1 MASAGGG
8 GQQSSSSNQ
17 SQFQQQIP
25 KWQSD
30 ALTQMYNAAAGTY
43 GNVGNTINQQM
54 GGAQD
59 YINQTNRAAMP
70 EWQNQLAGG
79 VYQGMDNANRLSQSL
94 QQSLN
99 APTNTQSIYAQMMG
113 GQGNTYADAMKAGYA
128 ADANRATA
136 NMLSNLD
143 ARATASGMSGG
154 SRHGTATSQGMYDI
168 NSNLQKNLAD
178 VGYNTFDKD
187 LQNKLNIA
195 QQADQG
201 TLARQQLMSNM
212 LGQQQGVSTGALGM
226 GQNMQN
232 LGMGAFAPG
241 MMPWQNI
248 SNYANALGSPT
259 VLSSGSSSGKS
270 NAKGANAGASV
281 LGG

>member
-17 SQFQQQIP
+17 SQFQQKIP

-30 ALTQMYNAAAGTY
+30 ALTQMYNAAFGTY
-43 GNVGNTINQQM
+43 GNVGDAINQQM
-54 GGAQD
+54 GGAQN
-59 YINQTNRAAMP
+59 YINQTNQAAMP
-70 EWQNQLAGG
+70 AWQNQLGGG
-79 VYQGMDNANRLSQSL
+79 VYQNMDNANRLSESL

-113 GQGNTYADAMKAGYA
+113 GQGNTYADAMKAGYT

-259 VLSSGSSSGKS
+259 VLSSGSSSGSS
-270 NAKGANAGASV
+270 NAKGANAGGSV

>member
-1 MASAGGG
+1 MSGGG
-8 GQQSSSSNQ
+8 NYSESSANNQSSFKQ
-17 SQFQQQIP
+17 KIP

-59 YINQTNRAAMP
+59 YINRTNQSAMP
-70 EWQNQLAGG
+70 EWQNQLGGG
-79 VYQGMDNANRLSQSL
+79 VYQGMDNANALSSSL
-94 QQSLN
+94 QQSLSN
-99 APTNTQSIYAQMMG
+99 PTATSQIYGQMMG

-136 NMLSNLD
+136 NMLANLD
-143 ARATASGMSGG
+143 ARAAASGMAGG

-178 VGYNTFDKD
+178 IGYNTFDKD

-195 QQADQG
+195 QQADSG
-201 TLARQQLMSNM
+201 TLARQQMMAGM
-212 LGQQQGVSTGALGM
+212 LGQQQGVQTGALNAG
-226 GQNMQN
+226 GQMQN
-232 LGMGAFAPG
+232 LGMGSFAPT
-241 MMPWQNI
+241 MMPWQNM
-248 SNYANALGSPT
+248 SNYANSIGSPT
-259 VLSSGSSSGKS
+259 VLSSGGSSGNS
-270 NAKGANAGASV
+270 SAMGMGA
-281 LGG
+281 GGGK

>member
-8 GQQSSSSNQ
+8 GQQSSSNNQ
-17 SQFQQQIP
+17 SNFNQKIP

-30 ALTQMYNAAAGTY
+30 ALTKMYKAAAGTY
-43 GNVGNTINQQM
+43 GSVGNSINQQM

-59 YINQTNRAAMP
+59 YINQTNQSAMP
-70 EWQNQLAGG
+70 EWQNQLNGG
-79 VYQGMDNANRLSQSL
+79 VYQGMDNANALSNSL

-99 APTNTQSIYAQMMG
+99 SPTATSQIYGQMMG
-113 GQGNTYADAMKAGYA
+113 GNGNNYADAMKAGYT
-128 ADANRATA
+128 ADANRATD
-136 NMLSNLD
+136 NMLANLD
-143 ARATASGMSGG
+143 SRAAASGMSGG

-259 VLSSGSSSGKS
+259 VLSSGSSSGSS
-270 NAKGANAGASV
+270 NAKGANGGVSA

>member
-17 SQFQQQIP
+17 SQFQQKIP

-30 ALTQMYNAAAGTY
+30 ALTKMYKAAAGTY
-43 GNVGNTINQQM
+43 GSVGNSINQQM

-59 YINQTNRAAMP
+59 YINQTNQSAMP
-70 EWQNQLAGG
+70 EWQNQLGGG
-79 VYQGMDNANRLSQSL
+79 VYQSMDNANRLSESL

-99 APTNTQSIYAQMMG
+99 APTNTQSIYSQMMG
-113 GQGNTYADAMKAGYA
+113 GQGNTYADAMKAGYT

-143 ARATASGMSGG
+143 ARAAASGMSGG

-259 VLSSGSSSGKS
+259 VLSSGSSSGSS
-270 NAKGANAGASV
+270 NAKGANGGVSA